1 MSNLAFSLWLGS
13 GIFLMAIEFL
23 SPGLVMV
30 FVGLGSLTVVFGMH
44 FGYIDGILQQFTT
57 FFISSIIYLL
67 TLRFL
72 VLRFVPSVTRKENI
86 DEDEEVM
93 GSIVEIVAEITSGEF
108 GRVEHSGSSWQAR
121 AEGDQTILKGEQVKI
136 IGRENI
142 TWIVQKI
149 YKWGDE
155 VLSIYSGII
164 ILICFIV
171 YKTIIIVS
179 ERENIIVERLGKYQR
194 TLTPGIYFLIPFID
208 FAAYKQEM
216 REQVIDIPSQS
227 VITKD
232 NIQVEIDGLLYI
244 KVMDPKKA
252 SYGIGNYLAASINLA
267 QTTMR
272 SEVGKITL
280 GSIFSERDEVN
291 AKIIS
296 EIDKASDPWG
306 VKVLR
311 YEIKDIAPSLH
322 VVETLEKQMEAER
335 EKRAE
340 ITRATAEKEKLI
352 NVSEGKRQSAINISE
367 GEKQKRINEANG
379 RAEGIKLIADSTA
392 QSLKLVGEAI
402 ELPGGNEALKMRII
416 DQYIDQLDEVFES
429 GDVSLF
435 PANLASLKGIV
446 EELKGNKSTLK
457 GSSHVDR

>member
-1 MSNLAFSLWLGS
+1 M
-13 GIFLMAIEFL
+13 
-23 SPGLVMV
+23 
-30 FVGLGSLTVVFGMH
+30 
-44 FGYIDGILQQFTT
+44 
-57 FFISSIIYLL
+57 
-67 TLRFL
+67 
-72 VLRFVPSVTRKENI
+72 
-86 DEDEEVM
+86 
-93 GSIVEIVAEITSGEF
+93 
-108 GRVEHSGSSWQAR
+108 
-121 AEGDQTILKGEQVKI
+121 
-136 IGRENI
+136 
-142 TWIVQKI
+142 
-149 YKWGDE
+149 
-155 VLSIYSGII
+155 LSIYSGII
-164 ILICFIV
+164 IFFCFIV
-171 YKTIIIVS
+171 YKIIIIVS
-179 ERENIIVERLGKYQR
+179 ERENMIVERLGKYHR
-194 TLTPGIYFLIPFID
+194 TLKPGIYFLIPFID
-208 FAAYKQEM
+208 FVAYKQEM

-244 KVMDPKKA
+244 KVMEPKKA
-252 SYGIGNYLAASINLA
+252 SYGIGNYLEASINLA

-291 AKIIS
+291 AKIIG

-311 YEIKDIAPSLH
+311 YEIKDIAPSRH

-379 RAEGIKLIADSTA
+379 KAEGIKLIADSTA
-392 QSLKLVGEAI
+392 KSLKLVAEAI
-402 ELPGGNEALKMRII
+402 DLPGGNEALKMRII
-416 DQYIDQLDEVFES
+416 DHYIDQLDEVIEA

-435 PANLASLKGIV
+435 PANLASLKGIL
-446 EELKGNKSTLK
+446 EELKGTKSTLK
-457 GSSHVDR
+457 KNSYVSG

>member
-1 MSNLAFSLWLGS
+1 MVRS
-13 GIFLMAIEFL
+13 IE
-23 SPGLVMV
+23 V
-30 FVGLGSLTVVFGMH
+30 
-44 FGYIDGILQQFTT
+44 
-57 FFISSIIYLL
+57 
-67 TLRFL
+67 
-72 VLRFVPSVTRKENI
+72 
-86 DEDEEVM
+86 
-93 GSIVEIVAEITSGEF
+93 
-108 GRVEHSGSSWQAR
+108 
-121 AEGDQTILKGEQVKI
+121 
-136 IGRENI
+136 
-142 TWIVQKI
+142 
-149 YKWGDE
+149 
-155 VLSIYSGII
+155 
-164 ILICFIV
+164 
-171 YKTIIIVS
+171 
-179 ERENIIVERLGKYQR
+179 
-194 TLTPGIYFLIPFID
+194 
-208 FAAYKQEM
+208 
-216 REQVIDIPSQS
+216 
-227 VITKD
+227 KD

-244 KVMDPKKA
+244 KVMDSKKA

-272 SEVGKITL
+272 SEIGKITL
-280 GSIFSERDEVN
+280 GSIFSERDSVN

-311 YEIKDIAPSLH
+311 YEIKDIAPSQH
-322 VVETLEKQMEAER
+322 VVETLEKQMAAER

-457 GSSHVDR
+457 GSIHVDR

>member
-1 MSNLAFSLWLGS
+1 M
-13 GIFLMAIEFL
+13 
-23 SPGLVMV
+23 
-30 FVGLGSLTVVFGMH
+30 
-44 FGYIDGILQQFTT
+44 
-57 FFISSIIYLL
+57 
-67 TLRFL
+67 
-72 VLRFVPSVTRKENI
+72 
-86 DEDEEVM
+86 
-93 GSIVEIVAEITSGEF
+93 
-108 GRVEHSGSSWQAR
+108 
-121 AEGDQTILKGEQVKI
+121 
-136 IGRENI
+136 
-142 TWIVQKI
+142 
-149 YKWGDE
+149 
-155 VLSIYSGII
+155 LSIYSGII
-164 ILICFIV
+164 IFFCFIV
-171 YKTIIIVS
+171 YKIIIIVS
-179 ERENIIVERLGKYQR
+179 ERENIIVERLGKYHR

-208 FAAYKQEM
+208 FVAYKQEM

-252 SYGIGNYLAASINLA
+252 SYGIGNYLEASINLA

-272 SEVGKITL
+272 SEIGKITL

-311 YEIKDIAPSLH
+311 YEIKDIAPSRH

-392 QSLKLVGEAI
+392 QSLKLVAEAI
-402 ELPGGNEALKMRII
+402 DLPGGNEALKMRII
-416 DQYIDQLDEVFES
+416 DQYIDQLDEVIEA

-435 PANLASLKGIV
+435 PANLASLK
-446 EELKGNKSTLK
+446 
-457 GSSHVDR
+457 

>member
-1 MSNLAFSLWLGS
+1 
-13 GIFLMAIEFL
+13 
-23 SPGLVMV
+23 
-30 FVGLGSLTVVFGMH
+30 
-44 FGYIDGILQQFTT
+44 
-57 FFISSIIYLL
+57 
-67 TLRFL
+67 
-72 VLRFVPSVTRKENI
+72 
-86 DEDEEVM
+86 
-93 GSIVEIVAEITSGEF
+93 
-108 GRVEHSGSSWQAR
+108 
-121 AEGDQTILKGEQVKI
+121 
-136 IGRENI
+136 
-142 TWIVQKI
+142 
-149 YKWGDE
+149 
-155 VLSIYSGII
+155 
-164 ILICFIV
+164 
-171 YKTIIIVS
+171 
-179 ERENIIVERLGKYQR
+179 
-194 TLTPGIYFLIPFID
+194 
-208 FAAYKQEM
+208 
-216 REQVIDIPSQS
+216 
-227 VITKD
+227 
-232 NIQVEIDGLLYI
+232 
-244 KVMDPKKA
+244 MDPKKA

-367 GEKQKRINEANG
+367 GEKQKRVNEANG

-402 ELPGGNEALKMRII
+402 DLPGGNEALKMRII
-416 DQYIDQLDEVFES
+416 DQYIEQLDEVIEN
-429 GDVSLF
+429 GNVSLF

-457 GSSHVDR
+457 GSNHVD